1 MKFQLS
7 IIRDIIYEAVAHGV
21 KLNELCRR
29 AGLTAAELNDA
40 DRMVDWEFAPHLWD
54 DIVELTGDNLIG
66 LHMGKR
72 MRPTAYGMI
81 GFLVQTCKDVREVL
95 SSISQY
101 NETFSSIYTYTLELQ
116 ADKAV
121 LYMEPDALWAAK
133 YPTSARQ
140 ASDIGKSSA
149 VYILRTLT
157 GKKITPIHA
166 FFSHEKMHAEGYRK
180 ILECELTFNAP
191 RDGLVFRRSDMDLAV
206 LGHDVSLFSLFDN
219 LLQEKQKQLSAGKS
233 FSEVI
238 RTSILSNFKG
248 QIPSIEIIAAH
259 LKMHTRTFQRRL
271 AAENLSY
278 RSICNDLRKELALAI
293 IARSDKSIAEIA
305 ELLGYAD
312 HTSFRRAFKSWTK
325 SLPKT
330 VRAKAS
336 SPNSI

>member
-7 IIRDIIYEAVAHGV
+7 IIRDMIYEAVAHGV
-21 KLNELCRR
+21 KLDELCRR
-29 AGLTAAELNDA
+29 TGVKAADLNDT
-40 DRMVDWEFAPHLWD
+40 DRLVDWEFAPHLWD
-54 DIVELTGDNLIG
+54 DIVELTGDELIG
-66 LHMGKR
+66 LHMGRR

-81 GFLVQTCKDVREVL
+81 GFLLQTCKDVKEVL
-95 SSISQY
+95 HSISQY

-116 ADKAV
+116 PDRAV

-157 GKKITPIHA
+157 GKKLTPVHA
-166 FFSHEKMHAEGYRK
+166 FFSHGRMHADGYRK
-180 ILECELTFNAP
+180 VLECELTFNAP

-206 LGHDVSLFSLFDN
+206 LGHDVSLFTLFESL
-219 LLQEKQKQLSAGKS
+219 LLEKQKQLSAGKS

-238 RTSILSNFKG
+238 RTSILSSFKG
-248 QIPSIEIIAAH
+248 QIPPIDIIAAH

-271 AAENLSY
+271 SAEKMSY
-278 RSICNDLRKELALAI
+278 RSVCNDLRRELALAI
-293 IARSDKSIAEIA
+293 IAQSDKSINEIA

-330 VRAKAS
+330 ARVKDAVRT
-336 SPNSI
+336 

>member
-7 IIRDIIYEAVAHGV
+7 IIRDMIYEAVAHGV
-21 KLNELCRR
+21 KLDELCRR
-29 AGLTAAELNDA
+29 TGVTAADLNDT
-40 DRMVDWEFAPHLWD
+40 DRLVDWEFAPHLWD
-54 DIVELTGDNLIG
+54 DIVELTGDELIG
-66 LHMGKR
+66 LQMGRR

-81 GFLVQTCKDVREVL
+81 GFLLQTCKDVREVL
-95 SSISQY
+95 HSISQY

-116 ADKAV
+116 PDRAV

-157 GKKITPIHA
+157 GKKLTPVHA
-166 FFSHEKMHAEGYRK
+166 FFSHRRMHADGYRK
-180 ILECELTFNAP
+180 VLECELTFNAP

-206 LGHDVSLFSLFDN
+206 LGHDVSLFALFEN
-219 LLQEKQKQLSAGKS
+219 LLREKQKQLSADKS
-233 FSEVI
+233 FSEII
-238 RTSILSNFKG
+238 RTSILSSFKG
-248 QIPSIEIIAAH
+248 QIPPIDIIAAH

-271 AAENLSY
+271 SAEKMSY
-278 RSICNDLRKELALAI
+278 RSVCNNLRRELALAI
-293 IARSDKSIAEIA
+293 IAQSDKSISEIA

-312 HTSFRRAFKSWTK
+312 HTSFRRAFKNWTK

-330 VRAKAS
+330 ARVKDAVRT
-336 SPNSI
+336 